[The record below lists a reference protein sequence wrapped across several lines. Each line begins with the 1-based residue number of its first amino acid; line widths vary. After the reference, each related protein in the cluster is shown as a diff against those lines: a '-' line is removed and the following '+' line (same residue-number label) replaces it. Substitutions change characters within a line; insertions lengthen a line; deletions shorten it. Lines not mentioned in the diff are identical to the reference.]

1 MQTPNSLKNEKEVKI
16 IRAIIAELKAEN
28 QKEML
33 KIQLLDQN
41 MSKMRSGHMR
51 SE

>member
-33 KIQLLDQN
+33 KIQLLDRN
-41 MSKMRSGHMR
+41 TSKLWSGHMR